1 MTKLKLLIDDH
12 QIETEATITILDAA
26 RSAGIYIP
34 TLCHHPSLE
43 PYGSCRLC
51 TVEIEK
57 NGRKRF
63 VTACNYP
70 VEDGLKV
77 LTLSPEVL
85 VIRKMIAELLIARC
99 PGEKIVQDLAR
110 GYGISRPRF
119 KSDEEKCVLCG
130 LCSRVCD
137 ELVGVSAINF
147 QNRGT
152 ERDVGTPYGELSE
165 DCIGCGACALVCP
178 TNAVSEQRGIF
189 PVTSK
194 DCKEMEEEFLKGG
207 MDDDLG
213 CYDELFAAKTNIVGQ
228 DGGVVTAL
236 LARGIERD
244 LLDAAVV
251 VMDREIYGAKAA
263 LVDDIQGIME
273 AKGTKYI
280 RVSVMPRLIDAL
292 KKGKRKI
299 AVVGTP
305 CQIRVIR
312 KLQQKGYFNDEFAD
326 AEIFLLGLFCFES
339 FDYRDLRARAK
350 ELLGI
355 DLAKADKI
363 QIARG
368 KYIVTIEGRDYSC
381 SVRELVNEVRV
392 GCGFCGDLVS
402 KLADI
407 SIGSIGSP
415 DGYSTVIVRS
425 DRGKK
430 LLDGVQFTRREANR
444 DEIVKLARLKR
455 RNADKNFQK
464 IIEGLTAQFDSE
476 RRIYRI

>member
-12 QIETEATITILDAA
+12 QIEAEATITILDAA

-57 NGRKRF
+57 NGRTKF

-70 VEDGLKV
+70 VEDGLRV
-77 LTLSPEVL
+77 LTRSPEVL
-85 VIRKMIAELLIARC
+85 DIRKMIAELLFARC

-110 GYGISRPRF
+110 EYGITEPRF
-119 KSDEEKCVLCG
+119 KSDDEKCILCG
-130 LCSRVCD
+130 LCSRVCE

-178 TNAVSEQRGIF
+178 TNAISEQKNIF
-189 PVTSK
+189 PVTSL
-194 DCKEMEEEFLKGG
+194 DNEEMEEGFLKGER
-207 MDDDLG
+207 DDDLG
-213 CYDELFAAKTNIVGQ
+213 LYSELFAAGTNIEGQ
-228 DGGVVTAL
+228 DGGIVTAL
-236 LARGIERD
+236 LARGIETR

-251 VMDREIYGAKAA
+251 VLNREIYGAKAA
-263 LVDDIQGIME
+263 LVDDIQGILG
-273 AKGTKYI
+273 AKGTKYM
-280 RVSVMPRLIDAL
+280 RVPVMPRLMEAL
-292 KKGKRKI
+292 KSGKRKI

-312 KLQQKGYFNDEFAD
+312 KLQHRGYFNDEFAD

-339 FDYRDLRARAK
+339 FDYRDLRTHTQ

-355 DLAKADKI
+355 DLDEADKI
-363 QIARG
+363 QIAKG
-368 KYIVTIEGRDYSC
+368 KYIVTHEGREYSC
-381 SVRELVNEVRV
+381 SVRELEHDVRE
-392 GCGFCGDLVS
+392 GCRFCGDLVS
-402 KLADI
+402 RLADI

-430 LLDGVQFTRREANR
+430 LLEGVQFTRKEMNR
-444 DEIVKLARLKR
+444 DEIVKLAKLKR
-455 RNADKNFQK
+455 RNADKNFLK
-464 IIEGLTAQFDSE
+464 IVEGLADQFE
-476 RRIYRI
+476 R

>member
-1 MTKLKLLIDDH
+1 VTKLKLLIDDH
-12 QIETEATITILDAA
+12 QIETDATTSILDAA
-26 RSAGIYIP
+26 RFAGIYIP

-70 VEDGLKV
+70 VEEGLRV
-77 LTLSPEVL
+77 MTCSPEVL
-85 VIRKMIAELLIARC
+85 DIRKMIAELLLARC
-99 PGEKIVQDLAR
+99 PGEKRVQDLAR
-110 GYGISRPRF
+110 EYGITELRF
-119 KSDEEKCVLCG
+119 KSDSEKCVLCG
-130 LCSRVCD
+130 LCSRVCE

-152 ERDVGTPYGELSE
+152 ERGVGTPYGELSE

-178 TNAVSEQRGIF
+178 TNAVSERRNIF
-189 PVTSK
+189 PVTPQ
-194 DCKEMEEEFLKGG
+194 DNRDIEDGFLKGEP
-207 MDDDLG
+207 DDDLG
-213 CYDELFAAKTNIVGQ
+213 LFNELFAAETKIEGQ

-236 LARGIERD
+236 LARGIETG

-251 VMDREIYGAKAA
+251 VLNREIYGAKAA
-263 LVDDIQGIME
+263 LVDDIQGITA
-273 AKGTKYI
+273 AKGTKYM
-280 RVSVMPRLIDAL
+280 RVPVMPRLIDAL
-292 KKGKRKI
+292 KKGKRRI

-312 KLQQKGYFNDEFAD
+312 KLQHKGYFNNEFAD

-339 FDYRDLRARAK
+339 FDYRDLRTHTK

-355 DLAKADKI
+355 DLDEADKI
-363 QIARG
+363 QIAKG
-368 KYIVTIEGRDYSC
+368 KYIVTHEGRDYSC
-381 SVRELVNEVRV
+381 SVRELENEVRE
-392 GCGFCGDLVS
+392 GCRFCGDLVS
-402 KLADI
+402 RLADI

-415 DGYSTVIVRS
+415 NGCSTVIVRS
-425 DRGKK
+425 DRGKR
-430 LLDGVQFTRREANR
+430 LLEGVQFTRREMNR
-444 DEIVKLARLKR
+444 DEIIKLARLKR

-464 IIEGLTAQFDSE
+464 IIEGLAAQFDPK
-476 RRIYRI
+476 RIMG

>member
-12 QIETEATITILDAA
+12 QIETEAAITILDAA

-70 VEDGLKV
+70 VEDGLRVK
-77 LTLSPEVL
+77 TLSPEVL
-85 VIRKMIAELLIARC
+85 DIRKMIAELLIARC

-110 GYGISRPRF
+110 EYGISRPRF

-130 LCSRVCD
+130 LCSRVCE
-137 ELVGVSAINF
+137 ELVGVSAISF

-178 TNAVSEQRGIF
+178 TNAVSERRDIF
-189 PVTSK
+189 PVTSQ
-194 DCKEMEEEFLKGG
+194 DYKEMEEEFLKREL
-207 MDDDLG
+207 DDDLG
-213 CYDELFAAKTNIVGQ
+213 CYAELFAAKTDIKGQ

-251 VMDREIYGAKAA
+251 VQNREIYGAKAA
-263 LVDDIQGIME
+263 LVDDIQGIVE
-273 AKGTKYI
+273 ASGTKYM
-280 RVSVMPRLIDAL
+280 RVHVMPRLIDAL

-339 FDYRDLRARAK
+339 FDYRDLRTRAQ

-368 KYIVTIEGRDYSC
+368 KYTVTIEGRDYSC
-381 SVRELVNEVRV
+381 SVRELVNEVRE

-402 KLADI
+402 RLADI

-430 LLDGVQFTRREANR
+430 LLDGVQFTRGEANR

-464 IIEGLTAQFDSE
+464 IIEGLAAQFDSE
-476 RRIYRI
+476 RKIYRI

>member
-1 MTKLKLLIDDH
+1 VTKLKLFIDDH

-34 TLCHHPSLE
+34 TLCHHPALE

-70 VEDGLKV
+70 VEDGLRV
-77 LTLSPEVL
+77 LTRSPEVL
-85 VIRKMIAELLIARC
+85 DIRKMIAELLIARC

-110 GYGISRPRF
+110 EYGIIRPRF
-119 KSDEEKCVLCG
+119 KSDDEKCILCG
-130 LCSRVCD
+130 LCSRVCG

-178 TNAVSEQRGIF
+178 TNAVSRQRSIF
-189 PVTSK
+189 PVTSL
-194 DCKEMEEEFLKGG
+194 DCKEMEEEFLKGEL
-207 MDDDLG
+207 DDDLG
-213 CYDELFAAKTNIVGQ
+213 CYSELFAARTDIEGQ

-236 LARGIERD
+236 LARGIEGG

-251 VMDREIYGAKAA
+251 VQNREIYGAKTA
-263 LVDDIQGIME
+263 LVDDIQGIIE
-273 AKGTKYI
+273 ARGTKYV
-280 RVSVMPRLIDAL
+280 RVSVLPRLIEAL
-292 KKGKRKI
+292 KKGKRRI

-312 KLQQKGYFNDEFAD
+312 KLQHIGYFNDEFAD

-355 DLAKADKI
+355 DLAEADKI

-368 KYIVTIEGRDYSC
+368 KYTVTHEGRDYSC
-381 SVRELVNEVRV
+381 SVRELENEVRV
-392 GCGFCGDLVS
+392 GCRYCGDLVS
-402 KLADI
+402 RLADI

-430 LLDGVQFTRREANR
+430 LLDGIKFTRGEANR
-444 DEIVKLARLKR
+444 DDVVKLARLKR
-455 RNADKNFQK
+455 RNADRYFQK
-464 IIEGLTAQFDSE
+464 IMEGLAA
-476 RRIYRI
+476 

>member
-1 MTKLKLLIDDH
+1 VTKLKLLIDDH

-34 TLCHHPSLE
+34 TLCHHPALE

-70 VEDGLKV
+70 VEDGLRV
-77 LTLSPEVL
+77 LTRSPEVL
-85 VIRKMIAELLIARC
+85 DIRKMIAELLLSRC

-110 GYGISRPRF
+110 ECGITGQRF
-119 KSDEEKCVLCG
+119 KSDDEKCILCG
-130 LCSRVCD
+130 LCSRVCG

-152 ERDVGTPYGELSE
+152 KRDVGTPYGELSE

-178 TNAVSEQRGIF
+178 TNAVSGQREIF
-189 PVTSK
+189 PVTSQ
-194 DCKEMEEEFLKGG
+194 DCKEMEEEFLKGEL
-207 MDDDLG
+207 DDDLG
-213 CYDELFAAKTNIVGQ
+213 YYGELLAARTDIEGQ

-251 VMDREIYGAKAA
+251 VQNREIYGAKTA
-263 LVDDIQGIME
+263 LVDDIEGIIE
-273 AKGTKYI
+273 ARGTKYV
-280 RVSVMPRLIDAL
+280 RVSVLPLLIEAL
-292 KKGKRKI
+292 KKGKRRI

-312 KLQQKGYFNDEFAD
+312 KLQHIGYFNDEFAD

-339 FDYRDLRARAK
+339 FDYRDLRTRAQ

-355 DLAKADKI
+355 DLAEADKI

-368 KYIVTIEGRDYSC
+368 KYTVTHDGRDYSC
-381 SVRELVNEVRV
+381 SVRELENEVRV
-392 GCGFCGDLVS
+392 GCRYCGDLVS
-402 KLADI
+402 RLADI

-415 DGYSTVIVRS
+415 DGYSTVLVRS

-430 LLDGVQFTRREANR
+430 LLDGIKFTRGEANR
-444 DEIVKLARLKR
+444 DDIVKLARLKR
-455 RNADKNFQK
+455 RNADRYFQK
-464 IIEGLTAQFDSE
+464 IMEGLAA
-476 RRIYRI
+476 